1 MVKMKPVVKSRR
13 QHWLPSPFIVPS
25 PAGYGVEELVNS
37 LLNAILIIILSIV
50 ELLAN
55 ILIHGALMVLSIVL
69 GGAAALFL
77 LLFLPN
83 MIFGTDIGSMS
94 PLVWVSVALVCIL
107 AGAALYFWRPWARY
121 LPFLYIWACPKC
133 GAQVDARATKC
144 PQCKA
149 RFDAW
154 EIAPS

>member
-25 PAGYGVEELVNS
+25 PAGYGADALVNIVLTG
-37 LLNAILIIILSIV
+37 LLIILSITGALV
-50 ELLAN
+50 S
-55 ILIHGALMVLSIVL
+55 ILIDGALMVLSIVL

-83 MIFGTDIGSMS
+83 MVFGTDIGSLS
-94 PLVWVSVALVCIL
+94 PLVWVFVALVWIL

-121 LPFLYIWACPKC
+121 VPFLYLWACPKC
-133 GAQVDARATKC
+133 GAQVDARATEC